1 MIIEELEIE
10 ITCNE
15 RKDVLRKLYQ
25 EERERERERDRD
37 RDRER
42 DRETDRQTDRER
54 QIERVWNRHNSE
66 KERVA
71 KNSKK

>member
-1 MIIEELEIE
+1 MFIEELEIE

-25 EERERERERDRD
+25 EGERERERERETETE

-42 DRETDRQTDRER
+42 DRERQRETD
-54 QIERVWNRHNSE
+54 
-66 KERVA
+66 
-71 KNSKK
+71 